1 VGVRLEQ
8 PLEYGLFMDGFC
20 EMVRRLEPA
29 VVLSYGPAPASCREL
44 VEVVTYPTRWT
55 DIRSARRDAVQ
66 R

>member
-44 VEVVTYPTRWT
+44 DGYP
-55 DIRSARRDAVQ
+55 VG
-66 R
+66 